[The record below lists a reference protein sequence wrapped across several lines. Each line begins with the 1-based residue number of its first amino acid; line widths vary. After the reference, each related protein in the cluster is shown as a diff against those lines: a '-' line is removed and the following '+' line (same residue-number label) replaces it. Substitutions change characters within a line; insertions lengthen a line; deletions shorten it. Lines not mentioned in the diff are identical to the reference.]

1 MKLSALGRDLTQ
13 TGVMRRVWHAFG
25 LQLQHP
31 AGLAGSIAGWLMGLV
46 NDEPNRLAIHAMELG
61 PGDTVLELGFGPGRG
76 LRAIAA
82 RTRGPVYG
90 VDHSVRMLQ
99 QAKELNETAV
109 ARGRMMLVH
118 GPFSPLP
125 WIDGTFDK
133 ILLVNVVYFFD
144 PAGQDI
150 AEVYRVLRPGGRVV
164 IYATSRD
171 TMRNWPFAGPETHR
185 TFDAE
190 DVAEL
195 LDSAGFSRSHTRI
208 EHVELAFGVKGLIAV
223 AEKTA
228 RSIGG
233 NASGARRPQLGVLPR
248 SE

>member
-1 MKLSALGRDLTQ
+1 MKLSALGRERSQ
-13 TGVMRRVWHAFG
+13 TSTMRRIWHAFG

-31 AGLAGSIAGWLMGLV
+31 AGLAGAIVGWLMGV
-46 NDEPNRLAIHAMELG
+46 INDEPNRLAIHAMEIG
-61 PGDTVLELGFGPGRG
+61 PGDAVLELGFGPGRG
-76 LRAIAA
+76 LRSIAA

-90 VDHSVRMLQ
+90 VDHSARMLQ

-109 ARGRMMLVH
+109 ARGRMTLVH

-164 IYATSRD
+164 VYATSRD
-171 TMRNWPFAGPETHR
+171 TMRSWPFAGPETHR
-185 TFDAE
+185 TFEVQDL
-190 DVAEL
+190 AEL
-195 LDSAGFSRSHTRI
+195 LEGAGFSPSHLSI
-208 EHVELAFGVKGLIAV
+208 KHVELAFGVKGLIAV
-223 AEKTA
+223 AEKA
-228 RSIGG
+228 GRSIGG
-233 NASGARRPQLGVLPR
+233 KTTSGAR
-248 SE
+248 

>member
-1 MKLSALGRDLTQ
+1 MKLSALGRERRQMST
-13 TGVMRRVWHAFG
+13 MRRVWHAFG

-31 AGLAGSIAGWLMGLV
+31 AGLAGSIVGWLMGLI
-46 NDEPNRLAIHAMELG
+46 NDEPNRLAIDALELG
-61 PGDTVLELGFGPGRG
+61 PGDAVLELGFGPGRG
-76 LRAIAA
+76 LRTIAA
-82 RTRGPVYG
+82 QTRGPIYG
-90 VDHSVRMLQ
+90 VDHSVRMLH

-144 PAGQDI
+144 TAGQDI

-171 TMRNWPFAGPETHR
+171 TMRSWPFAGPETHR
-185 TFDAE
+185 TFGAQDL
-190 DVAEL
+190 AEL
-195 LDSAGFSRSHTRI
+195 LEGAGFSPSHTTMK
-208 EHVELAFGVKGLIAV
+208 HVELAFGVKGLIAV
-223 AEKTA
+223 ADKSA

-233 NASGARRPQLGVLPR
+233 KTATGAR
-248 SE
+248 